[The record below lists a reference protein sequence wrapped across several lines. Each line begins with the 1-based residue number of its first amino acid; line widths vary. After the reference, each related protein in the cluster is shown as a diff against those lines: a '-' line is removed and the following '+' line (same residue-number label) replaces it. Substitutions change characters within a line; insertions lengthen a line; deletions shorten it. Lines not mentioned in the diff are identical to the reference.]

1 MEKKLVTIKS
11 VELLVHFEFIDSDGD
26 GRTTEKLNEGNE
38 IKKITLENSDVDIID
53 IMDENLIFEI
63 EKKL

>member
-1 MEKKLVTIKS
+1 MEKKLVTVKEID
-11 VELLVHFEFIDSDGD
+11 LVVSFEFIDSDGD
-26 GRTTEKLNEGNE
+26 GRTTEKFNEGNE

-53 IMDENLIFEI
+53 IIEENLIFEI

>member
-1 MEKKLVTIKS
+1 MEKKLVTIKG
-11 VELLVHFEFIDSDGD
+11 VELLVHFEFVDSDGD
-26 GRTTEKLNEGNE
+26 GRTTEKFNEGNE